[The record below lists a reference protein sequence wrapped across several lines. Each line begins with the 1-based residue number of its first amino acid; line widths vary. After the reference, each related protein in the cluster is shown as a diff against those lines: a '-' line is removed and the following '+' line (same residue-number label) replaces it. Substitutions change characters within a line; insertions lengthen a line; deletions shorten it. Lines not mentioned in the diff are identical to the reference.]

1 MSLVHRPCF
10 PPTSPYWSRQV
21 PAAFLFVLFSL
32 CLCGIVGCAPDR
44 PPPRAD
50 HGVLDLSGWNFAA
63 DGPAA
68 LNGQWAFSWGARYNP
83 ENSEMLPEGRQD
95 YFPQPSLWK
104 GRTEQGA
111 VVSPHGR
118 AVYALDVRLGNNAGP
133 MRLYLSGVLSVCR
146 VWVDGRLIAAN
157 GEFGGGSSAAGGET
171 QTETP
176 RSHILLPQFTPV
188 GQHTRLVLEVSNHTN
203 VQGGLNTVIYLGEG
217 EQIARMASF
226 RWILGALIGGVLLAM
241 GAYHLVMFAAH
252 RQDRANLYFGSFCLA
267 WSAATLFSP
276 GSGFL
281 MSRLTT
287 LPWRLHI
294 DFALLPYGLTN
305 PLMVLFYNSLFPK
318 RCGRMVNIFYGALG
332 AGFMLCIAFSPPNA
346 YGAVP
351 LLYFLVTRTA
361 FLYLFGAFALDLWRR
376 EQGVAL
382 LVPGYLAL
390 GWGELSK
397 MLFDL
402 HVTGSA
408 GLAPYG
414 MLIFILSYAVFMSRR
429 FAQTS
434 SKVVR
439 LSGELEASNSRLV
452 RLNRLK
458 DEFLAN
464 STHELKTPL
473 AGMVGISE
481 SLLAGSGGTLPVEA
495 QGALRIL
502 AHSGKRLCRL
512 VDDVLDH
519 SRLESRDVRLALE
532 AVDLRAIVLR
542 VLALARNLAGDKGLV
557 LRCAVPDGLPPV
569 SADPGRLEQILI
581 NLVGNAIKYTRH
593 GWVEVSAVEEG
604 GAVRASVADSGIGV
618 AEADQQR
625 IFEPYQQLAER
636 DRGTTGGTGLG
647 LSITKRLVELHGGA
661 LSVAST
667 PGKGSVFAFTVPVAA
682 SSLAPWPTP
691 PVPGAAPSP
700 RVEAPAADG
709 TESDGTDAAL
719 GETGRAYQVLIVDDE
734 PVNRYAVAACLKVA
748 GVSVKMAKDGAEALR
763 LLDEGDSPG
772 VVLLDVMMPGL
783 DGYAVCRELRRRRTG
798 LELPVV
804 MLTCRNRV
812 EDVVEGFAAGAND
825 YVTKPFSREELVARV
840 DTQLRLGEA
849 HHVLEENAR
858 LRREVVLRGKT
869 EQELRL
875 RQLRLSRMLDA
886 IDEAVFAINA
896 SREVGFCNHAF
907 ETLLGRSA
915 QETLGQ
921 PLSMLL
927 RDPEAPASRAVLAGL
942 ERLAADKPAGDL
954 PPLELTGPGGRTV
967 SCFVTATALELE
979 EEPLVLLNLRSAEA
993 GAKSGDAALPAAML
1007 HRLES
1012 NRRRIQRLE
1021 EKLLALEDEGSAK
1034 QSVLDDLRTVDA
1046 LLESIGG
1053 GLNGA
1058 GERPDSRHL
1067 AVRAMNSA
1075 LECWSAA
1082 TGLTKGD
1089 LALQSG
1095 LWNTYMERDGYLRT
1109 QTLDKYLAE
1118 DTLPQRPN
1126 WRRVVSTVEYVLAL
1140 CPFDLPC
1147 RPELHGALDLLKQH
1161 GCPSSSASE

>member
-1 MSLVHRPCF
+1 M
-10 PPTSPYWSRQV
+10 
-21 PAAFLFVLFSL
+21 
-32 CLCGIVGCAPDR
+32 
-44 PPPRAD
+44 
-50 HGVLDLSGWNFAA
+50 SGWNFDT
-63 DGPAA
+63 DGSAT
-68 LNGQWAFSWGARYNP
+68 LNGKWEFLWNGRYNP
-83 ENSEMLPEGRQD
+83 QSPAQLSPSGRSD
-95 YFPQPSLWK
+95 YFLLPSLWK
-104 GRTEQGA
+104 GYTELGTA
-111 VVSPHGR
+111 VSPHGR
-118 AVYALDVRLGNNAGP
+118 AVYAVDVRLGNNTGP
-133 MRLYLSGVLSVCR
+133 LRLYVSGVLSVCR
-146 VWVDGRLIAAN
+146 VWADGQLLAAN
-157 GEFGGGSSAAGGET
+157 GEFDEDLGVAEGET

-176 RSHILLPQFTPV
+176 RTHILLPQFTPT
-188 GQHTRLVLEVSNHTN
+188 GPQTRIVLEVSNHTS
-203 VQGGLNTVIYLGEG
+203 VQGGVNTVIYIGAAD
-217 EQIARMASF
+217 QIARMASIH
-226 RWILGALIGGVLLAM
+226 WILGALIGGVLLAM
-241 GAYHLVMFAAH
+241 GAYHLVMFASR

-281 MSRLTT
+281 LSRLVT
-287 LPWRLHI
+287 LPWRMHI

-305 PLMVLFYNSLFPK
+305 PLMVLFYHSLFPK
-318 RCGRMVNIFYGALG
+318 RCGRMVNILYGALG
-332 AGFMLCIAFSPPNA
+332 ACFMLSIAFSPPNA
-346 YGAVP
+346 YGTVP

-361 FLYLFGAFALDLWRR
+361 FLYLLGAFALDLWRR

-390 GWGELSK
+390 GWAELSK

-402 HVTGSA
+402 HVTGSV

-481 SLLAGSGGTLPVEA
+481 SLLAGSGGTLPEEA

-502 AHSGKRLCRL
+502 AHSGKRLSRL

-519 SRLESRDVRLALE
+519 SRLESRDVHLAPE
-532 AVDLRAIVLR
+532 AVDLQAIILR
-542 VLALARNLAGDKGLV
+542 VLALARNLAEDKGLA
-557 LRCAVPDGLPPV
+557 LRCAVPEGLRPV

-581 NLVGNAIKYTRH
+581 NLVGNAIKYTQH
-593 GWVEVSAVEEG
+593 GWVEVSAVEMDG
-604 GAVRASVADSGIGV
+604 TVRISVADSGIGI

-625 IFEPYQQLAER
+625 IFEPYQQLAGR
-636 DRGTTGGTGLG
+636 DRGTTGGAGLG
-647 LSITKRLVELHGGA
+647 LSITKQLVELHGGT
-661 LSVAST
+661 LCVNSV
-667 PGKGSVFAFTVPVAA
+667 PEKGSVFTFTLPVAA
-682 SSLAPWPTP
+682 PSQNCPSAPAIPS
-691 PVPGAAPSP
+691 AALPSP
-700 RVEAPAADG
+700 REEPAGPD
-709 TESDGTDAAL
+709 TVL
-719 GETGRAYQVLIVDDE
+719 GELGHIYQVLIVDDE

-748 GVSVKMAKDGAEALR
+748 GVTVKTAKDGTEALQ
-763 LLDEGDSPG
+763 LLHEGDNPG

-783 DGYAVCRELRRRRTG
+783 DGYAVCRELRRQRTG
-798 LELPVV
+798 LELPVI

-840 DTQLRLGEA
+840 DTQLRLAAA
-849 HHVLEENAR
+849 HRVLEENAQ
-858 LRREVVLRGKT
+858 LRREVALRGKT
-869 EQELRL
+869 EQQLRL

-921 PLSMLL
+921 PFSTLL
-927 RDPEAPASRAVLAGL
+927 RDMDAPASRAVLVAL
-942 ERLAADKPAGDL
+942 ERLVAGEPVSDL
-954 PPLELTGPGGRTV
+954 PPVELAGSSGQAV
-967 SCFVTATALELE
+967 SCIVTATALELD
-979 EEPLVLLNLRSAEA
+979 EEPFVLLSLRL
-993 GAKSGDAALPAAML
+993 AKSGADGSGTALPLAML
-1007 HRLES
+1007 HQLES
-1012 NRRRIQRLE
+1012 NRKRIQRLE
-1021 EKLLALEDEGSAK
+1021 EKLLALEDEGGIK
-1034 QSVLDDLRTVDA
+1034 QTVLDDLRTVDA

-1058 GERPDSRHL
+1058 VERPDARQLVVH
-1067 AVRAMNSA
+1067 AMNTA

-1089 LALQSG
+1089 LAMQSG
-1095 LWNTYMERDGYLRT
+1095 LWNAYMERDGYLRT

-1126 WRRVVSTVEYVLAL
+1126 WRRIISTVEYVLAL
-1140 CPFDLPC
+1140 CPPSLPC
-1147 RPELHGALDLLKQH
+1147 HQKLQVVLEMLKR
-1161 GCPSSSASE
+1161 